1 MAAAVAWIVLDEI
14 MPPLAWVGMVVAG
27 LGVFMATSKKQT
39 AA

>member
-1 MAAAVAWIVLDEI
+1 MAAAFAWTVLDEI

-27 LGVFMATSKKQT
+27 FGVFMATKKKRP